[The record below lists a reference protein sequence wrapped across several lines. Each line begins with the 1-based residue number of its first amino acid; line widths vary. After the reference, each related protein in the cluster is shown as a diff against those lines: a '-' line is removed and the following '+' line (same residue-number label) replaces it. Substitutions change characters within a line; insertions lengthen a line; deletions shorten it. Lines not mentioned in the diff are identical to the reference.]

1 MIDITRHQE
10 LIVRQQVE
18 TLEAITGF
26 ETRNRYEV
34 LTPDGQQVM
43 YAYEES
49 GGLSRFFL
57 KTHRPLDLHVVDT
70 NGNPILT
77 ASRQFFWFFSHLHMS
92 DDSGRHVGALNRQL
106 GFLKRRFTLTDQNEQ
121 PIGEVVGSLF
131 RPYTFF
137 VRDLRGEEIGRVTK
151 QWSGLLREGFTDAD
165 TFQVLFND
173 SERSQDFRL
182 LLLTAAFAI
191 DLDFFER

>member
-1 MIDITRHQE
+1 LIDITRHNE
-10 LIVRQQVE
+10 LIVRQVVE
-18 TLEAITGF
+18 GLEAITGF

-34 LTPDGQQVM
+34 LTPEGEQVM
-43 YAYEES
+43 FAYEES

-57 KTHRPLDLHVVDT
+57 KSHRPLELHVVDT
-70 NGNPILT
+70 NGRPILM
-77 ASRQFFWFFSHLHMS
+77 ASREFFWFLSHLNMS
-92 DDSGRHVGALNRQL
+92 DESGRHVGALNRQF
-106 GFLKRRFTLTDQNEQ
+106 GFKRRLTLTDQNDQ
-121 PIGEVVGSLF
+121 PLGEITGSIF

-137 VRDLRGEEIGRVTK
+137 VNDLSGEEVGRVTK
-151 QWSGLLREGFTDAD
+151 QWSGFGREAFTDAD

-173 SERSQDFRL
+173 PNSSEEFRL

>member
-1 MIDITRHQE
+1 MIDITRHEE
-10 LIVRQQVE
+10 LIVRQVVE
-18 TLEAITGF
+18 GLEAITGF

-43 YAYEES
+43 FAYEES

-57 KTHRPLDLHVVDT
+57 SSHRPLDIHVVDT
-70 NGNPILT
+70 DGNPILT
-77 ASRQFFWFFSHLHMS
+77 ASRDFFWFLSHLNMS
-92 DDSGRHVGALNRQL
+92 DESGRHVGALNRQF
-106 GFLKRRFTLTDQNEQ
+106 GFKRRFILTDRNDQ
-121 PIGEVVGSLF
+121 PLGEITGSMF

-137 VRDLRGEEIGRVTK
+137 VNDLGSGEEIGRVTK
-151 QWSGLLREGFTDAD
+151 QWSGFGREAFTDAD

-173 SERSQDFRL
+173 PDRSEEFRF

-191 DLDFFER
+191 DLDFFEK

>member
-1 MIDITRHQE
+1 MIDITRHNE
-10 LIVRQQVE
+10 LIVRQIVE
-18 TLEAITGF
+18 GLEAITGF
-26 ETRNRYEV
+26 ETQNRYEV
-34 LTPDGQQVM
+34 LTPEGEQVM

-57 KTHRPLDLHVVDT
+57 KTHRPLEIHVVDT
-70 NGNPILT
+70 NGSPILT
-77 ASRQFFWFFSHLHMS
+77 ASREFFWFLSHLNMS
-92 DDSGRHVGALNRQL
+92 DDSGRHVGALNRQF
-106 GFLKRRFTLTDQNEQ
+106 GFKRRLTLTDRDDQ
-121 PIGEVVGSLF
+121 PLGEITGSMF

-137 VRDLRGEEIGRVTK
+137 VNNLQGEEIGRVTK
-151 QWSGLLREGFTDAD
+151 QWSGFGREAFTDAD

-173 SERSQDFRL
+173 PDMSEEFRL

>member
-1 MIDITRHQE
+1 MIDITRHNE
-10 LIVRQQVE
+10 LIVRQVVE
-18 TLEAITGF
+18 GLEAITGF
-26 ETRNRYEV
+26 ETQNRYEV
-34 LTPDGQQVM
+34 LTPEGEQVM

-57 KTHRPLDLHVVDT
+57 KTHRPLELHVVDT

-77 ASRQFFWFFSHLHMS
+77 ASREFFWFLSHLNMN
-92 DDSGRHVGALNRQL
+92 DESGRHVGALNRQL
-106 GFLKRRFTLTDQNEQ
+106 GFKRRFILTGQNDH
-121 PIGEVVGSLF
+121 PLGEITGSIF

-137 VRDLRGEEIGRVTK
+137 VNDLSGEEVGRVTK
-151 QWSGLLREGFTDAD
+151 QWGGFMREGFTDAD

-173 SERSQDFRL
+173 PDRSEEFRL

>member
-1 MIDITRHQE
+1 MIDITRHNE
-10 LIVRQQVE
+10 LIVRQVVE
-18 TLEAITGF
+18 GLEAITGF
-26 ETRNRYEV
+26 ETQNRYEV
-34 LTPDGQQVM
+34 LTPQGEQVM
-43 YAYEES
+43 FAYEES

-57 KTHRPLDLHVVDT
+57 KSHRPLELHVVDT

-77 ASRQFFWFFSHLHMS
+77 ASREFFWFLSHLNMS
-92 DDSGRHVGALNRQL
+92 DESGRHVGALNRQF
-106 GFLKRRFTLTDQNEQ
+106 GFKRRLTLTDQNDQ
-121 PIGEVVGSLF
+121 PLGEITGSIF

-137 VRDLRGEEIGRVTK
+137 VNDLSGEEVGRVTK
-151 QWSGLLREGFTDAD
+151 QWSGFGREAFTDAD

-173 SERSQDFRL
+173 PGSSEEFRL

>member
-1 MIDITRHQE
+1 MIDITRHDE
-10 LIVRQQVE
+10 LVIRQIVE
-18 TLEAITGF
+18 GLEAITGF

-34 LTPDGQQVM
+34 LTPDGQQIM

-57 KTHRPLDLHVVDT
+57 KTHRPLELHVVDT
-70 NGNPILT
+70 NGRPVLT
-77 ASRQFFWFFSHLHMS
+77 ASREFFWLFSHLNMS
-92 DDSGRHVGALNRQL
+92 DDSGRHVGALNRQM
-106 GFLKRRFTLTDQNEQ
+106 GFLKRRFTLTDRNDQ
-121 PIGEVVGSLF
+121 PLGEIVGSLF
-131 RPYTFF
+131 RPFTFF
-137 VRDLRGEEIGRVTK
+137 VNDQRGEEIGRVTK
-151 QWSGLLREGFTDAD
+151 QWSGFMREGFTDAD

-173 SERSQDFRL
+173 PDSSEDFRL

>member
-10 LIVRQQVE
+10 LIVRQRVE
-18 TLEAITGF
+18 GLEAITGF

-34 LTPDGQQVM
+34 LTPDGRQVM

-49 GGLSRFFL
+49 GGASRFFL
-57 KTHRPLDLHVVDT
+57 STHRPLDIHVVDT
-70 NGNPILT
+70 SGTPILT
-77 ASRQFFWFFSHLHMS
+77 ASRDFFWFFSHLRMS
-92 DDSGRHVGALNRQL
+92 DVSGRHVGAMNRQM
-106 GFLKRRFTLTDQNEQ
+106 GFFKRRFTLTDRNEQ
-121 PIGEVVGSLF
+121 VIGEIVSSLF

-137 VRDLRGEEIGRVTK
+137 ARDQRGEEIGRVTK
-151 QWSGLLREGFTDAD
+151 QWSGFAREGFTDAD

-173 SERSQDFRL
+173 SGRSEEIRF